1 MTMRPTR
8 VSMIGTLACAM
19 MLGTIS
25 AAPAQT
31 QLKVMVFPGLS
42 NVPIFAAQHK
52 NLFAKHGLAIEL
64 LNTPNSDVLRDGLA
78 KGDHQIAHAAVDNA
92 VAMVELAKADVAIVT
107 GGDNG
112 FNRIF
117 VQPEI
122 NAYTELRG
130 KTVVVDAPN
139 TAYALLLYK
148 VLKDSGLNRGD
159 YVVKPVGGTTARLDA
174 MTKDKANAAGV
185 LNPPYT
191 FRAKEA
197 GLKDMGAAA
206 KAIGAYQAG
215 GAFVMRDWAKAN
227 SDTLVRYISA
237 YVEGCRWA
245 LDPAN
250 KVEAIALIADRLKLT
265 PDVAAQSYAV
275 ATDPPDNIAKDAKFN
290 MEGFKTCSSC
300 APRSKDSGAEIRRHR
315 KNMSICHFT
324 IGRWRASDS
333 ERIRLWPNEFPR
345 CRQQRQPFSHC
356 TSASLKQS
364 STFTT

>member
-1 MTMRPTR
+1 MTMLAMRR
-8 VSMIGTLACAM
+8 SMIGMLACAM
-19 MLGTIS
+19 ILGAMILGAMILGAMS
-25 AAPAQT
+25 VAAAQT

-64 LNTPNSDVLRDGLA
+64 LNTPNSDVLRNGLA

-122 NAYTELRG
+122 NGYAELRG

-148 VLKDSGLNRGD
+148 VLKDSGLNKGD

-185 LNPPYT
+185 LNPPFS

-197 GLKDMGAAA
+197 GLKDMGPAA
-206 KAIGAYQAG
+206 KA
-215 GAFVMRDWAKAN
+215 R
-227 SDTLVRYISA
+227 
-237 YVEGCRWA
+237 
-245 LDPAN
+245 
-250 KVEAIALIADRLKLT
+250 RL
-265 PDVAAQSYAV
+265 
-275 ATDPPDNIAKDAKFN
+275 
-290 MEGFKTCSSC
+290 
-300 APRSKDSGAEIRRHR
+300 SGRR
-315 KNMSICHFT
+315 
-324 IGRWRASDS
+324 
-333 ERIRLWPNEFPR
+333 RLR
-345 CRQQRQPFSHC
+345 H
-356 TSASLKQS
+356 A
-364 STFTT
+364 